1 VQGLGRVE
9 KLLAELR
16 ALGVVLSIDGDGRLA
31 YDAPAGVI
39 GDDLLGRMRAE
50 RVGLLELLASEH
62 TGPDYLAP
70 MPGVICPWCSSD
82 KHLLEHPEGLRCD
95 QCGRDAF
102 RFEGGSIVRADYVEL
117 IEVDWPI

>member
-1 VQGLGRVE
+1 MAIE
-9 KLLAELR
+9 LLAELR
-16 ALGVVLSIDGDGRLA
+16 ARGVVLWIDTDGRLA

-39 GDDLLGRMRAE
+39 VDELLCRMRAE
-50 RVGLLELLASEH
+50 RDALLAALASEP
-62 TGPDYLAP
+62 TGPEYLAP

-82 KHLLEHPEGLRCD
+82 KHLLEHAEGLRCD